1 MREAGPLNLAE
12 LGKNKN
18 ILQNKGKNSAFEEGK
33 KKSCPSQR
41 AIYCPGHTRTVSSTR
56 EMTAMLPDG
65 NFDLPGSSYLLEFT
79 QDKAMSHLEQ
89 LFWSEI
95 SNTSWCSKMW
105 CATISHSN
113 TQGFRGEM
121 IHTPKVWG
129 CLTPRWNQPGC
140 HLPMAWSHQGTSS
153 PAHIYSVLLLNYL
166 NYFILQIWSIPAA
179 LMVFKKDPACSRGA
193 DPTGRQVPFGSVT
206 IVNLKTLSLRGKEG
220 SPALQPATRPL
231 PKLPNIYYN
240 GWIWLS

>member
-41 AIYCPGHTRTVSSTR
+41 AIYCPGHTRTASSTR

-89 LFWSEI
+89 LFGVKSQI
-95 SNTSWCSKMW
+95 PPGALKCDVPPS
-105 CATISHSN
+105 AIAIPR
-113 TQGFRGEM
+113 GFVER
-121 IHTPKVWG
+121 
-129 CLTPRWNQPGC
+129 
-140 HLPMAWSHQGTSS
+140 
-153 PAHIYSVLLLNYL
+153 
-166 NYFILQIWSIPAA
+166 WSIPQKFEVAWHLGGTNQA
-179 LMVFKKDPACSRGA
+179 
-193 DPTGRQVPFGSVT
+193 VT
-206 IVNLKTLSLRGKEG
+206 CQWLGHTRTHHHLLIFTLFFS
-220 SPALQPATRPL
+220 
-231 PKLPNIYYN
+231 
-240 GWIWLS
+240 